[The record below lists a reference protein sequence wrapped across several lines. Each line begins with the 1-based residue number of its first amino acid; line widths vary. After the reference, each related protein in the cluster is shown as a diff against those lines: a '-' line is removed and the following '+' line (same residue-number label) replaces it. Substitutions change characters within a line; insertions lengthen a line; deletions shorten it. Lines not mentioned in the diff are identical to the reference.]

1 MYAVA
6 GRTVMRSLA
15 NTVVLGSLVLLAG
28 AALAAVASAQT
39 KYGGIGAT
47 TSAFDAE
54 NPQRAGRPPVG
65 VVDYRINDERD
76 GRVAGYQVV
85 VNPRSKLTRADL
97 IGLLRRELPA
107 DAKQVQGW
115 KRALDPG
122 SYCAIYRSSWL
133 GRVLYGPY
141 VVLYASP
148 ATQEA
153 SAMVSTAPACRG

>member
-1 MYAVA
+1 
-6 GRTVMRSLA
+6 MRSLA
-15 NTVVLGSLVLLAG
+15 TLVLGSLVLLAA
-28 AALAAVASAQT
+28 AALAAIASAQT

-47 TSAFDAE
+47 ISAFYAE
-54 NPQRAGRPPVG
+54 NAHGAGTPPVG
-65 VVDYRINDERD
+65 VVDYRINYERD

-85 VNPRSKLTRADL
+85 LNRKSKLTRADL

-115 KRALDPG
+115 KHALDPG
-122 SYCAIYRSSWL
+122 WYCAIYRSSWL

-141 VVLYASP
+141 AVLYASP
-148 ATQEA
+148 ATQTA